1 MSNICVLGSINM
13 DTVYEVDSI
22 PKEGETISAKSLNLY
37 PGGKGL
43 NQAISASRLG
53 GDVAFI
59 GKVGNDSFGN
69 KLLDVLF
76 SENVNI
82 EYVKHDNSSSSGQA
96 VIMIDSQGKNCI
108 TVLGGANMSLVND
121 DIYSAKDVILKSN
134 VIVSQLE
141 VPINVI
147 LEAFKF
153 AKQNE
158 VLTILNPAPAKDIP
172 EELYELTDII
182 VPNESELERISGREI
197 LTINDAVEASMTIIN
212 KGTKIVI
219 ATLGEQGAL
228 IVLKNSNIHVQGE
241 KVKVIDTTAAGDSFI
256 GALSYKLSKNT
267 ILAEEN
273 LIDIVKFANKVAS
286 LTVQRKGAQP
296 SLPYLH
302 EIEA

>member
-22 PKEGETISAKSLNLY
+22 PKEGETISAKSLNFY

-53 GDVAFI
+53 GNVAFI
-59 GKVGNDSFGN
+59 GRVGNDSFGD

-82 EYVKHDNSSSSGQA
+82 ECVKHDEYSSSGQA
-96 VIMIDSQGKNCI
+96 VIMIDNQGKNCI
-108 TVLGGANMSLVND
+108 TVLGGANMELSNE
-121 DIYSAKDVILKSN
+121 DIVTSKNIILKSN

-153 AKQNE
+153 AKQNK

-172 EELYELTDII
+172 EELYEFTDII
-182 VPNESELERISGREI
+182 VPNESELERISGRKI
-197 LTINDAVEASMTIIN
+197 LTINDAIEASMTIID
-212 KGTKIVI
+212 KGIEIVI
-219 ATLGEQGAL
+219 ATLGDQGAL
-228 IVLKNSNIHVQGE
+228 IVLKNSNIHVKGE
-241 KVKVIDTTAAGDSFI
+241 KVKAVDTTAAGDSFI
-256 GALSYKLSKNT
+256 GALSYRLSKNANLT
-267 ILAEEN
+267 NEN

-296 SLPYLH
+296 SLPYSH
-302 EIEA
+302 EIEV

>member
-228 IVLKNSNIHVQGE
+228 IVLKNSNIHIQGE

>member
-212 KGTKIVI
+212 KGTNIVI

-228 IVLKNSNIHVQGE
+228 IVLKNSNIHIQGE

>member
-96 VIMIDSQGKNCI
+96 VIMIDNQGKNCI

-121 DIYSAKDVILKSN
+121 DIYSAKNVILKSN

-182 VPNESELERISGREI
+182 VPNESELEKISGRKI
-197 LTINDAVEASMTIIN
+197 LTINDAIEASISIIN
-212 KGTKIVI
+212 KGIKIVI

-267 ILAEEN
+267 ILTKEN

-302 EIEA
+302 EIED